1 MSKQAIRRQIAWLA
15 RVTEHCLCCAAVAE
29 KAGDL
34 ATAADFY
41 AAAERHADSA
51 IEWAGRL

>member
-1 MSKQAIRRQIAWLA
+1 MSKQQIRSHIAWLA
-15 RVTEHCLCCAAVAE
+15 RVTEDCLRCAAVAD

-51 IEWAGRL
+51 IEWAGAL